1 MSNEKEE
8 KGSQSKLFY
17 FFCFLIVIYDFS
29 GKVSSQKSSTR
40 VRNKNRENEGL
51 NGKKYLNYKRKKER
65 ERQINKE
72 RHNETINKDSAQVQR
87 KKRIK
92 IRKREWVTTNLL
104 PRLGKKKIIVRHS
117 LPVRFFLQHSKY
129 SNAKFIFLM
138 FYLEL
143 LFLLCVVRGRS
154 SDPFFCKTIMK
165 NCWGKKQK
173 QKQAHSIKH
182 QVVNF
187 RTN

>member
-8 KGSQSKLFY
+8 KDSQSKLFC

-40 VRNKNRENEGL
+40 VRNKNRQNEGL

-65 ERQINKE
+65 ERQKNKE

-92 IRKREWVTTNLL
+92 IRKKYIKREWVTTNLL
-104 PRLGKKKIIVRHS
+104 PRLGNKKIIVRHS

-129 SNAKFIFLM
+129 SNAKFIF
-138 FYLEL
+138 FNV
-143 LFLLCVVRGRS
+143 LFRIVVSPLCR
-154 SDPFFCKTIMK
+154 
-165 NCWGKKQK
+165 
-173 QKQAHSIKH
+173 
-182 QVVNF
+182 
-187 RTN
+187 